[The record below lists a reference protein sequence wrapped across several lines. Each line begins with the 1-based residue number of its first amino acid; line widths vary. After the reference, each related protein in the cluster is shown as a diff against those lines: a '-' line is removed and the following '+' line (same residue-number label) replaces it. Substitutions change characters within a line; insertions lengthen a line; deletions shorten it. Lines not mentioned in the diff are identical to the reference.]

1 MLMMHGC
8 LPDRPDRVNSGIV
21 FPSGSDMFENRT
33 AAAEAVEW
41 VDESVVKGAEDR
53 AMEVVEMEM
62 GLVQEA

>member
-8 LPDRPDRVNSGIV
+8 LPDRPDRVNSSIV
-21 FPSGSDMFENRT
+21 FQSWSAMFEKRT